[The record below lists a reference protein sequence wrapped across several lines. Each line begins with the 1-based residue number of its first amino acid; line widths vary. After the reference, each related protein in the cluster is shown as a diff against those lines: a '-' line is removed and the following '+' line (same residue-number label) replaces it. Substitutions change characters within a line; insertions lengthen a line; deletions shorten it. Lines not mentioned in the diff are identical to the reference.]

1 MFKIKIKRRTL
12 QRVRSGKLLE
22 TSSFAPLR
30 RSTVSMQG
38 YLQQQV
44 ERLLQNGRF
53 ATARNYRR
61 TQASFAAFAAGR
73 AIPLVRFDERVVA
86 QYAAYLAQRRVV
98 RNTVSFYMRILRAV
112 YNRAV
117 RERLAPP
124 ADPFACVYTGVDR
137 TRKRAVDERVLRAL
151 RDLPLEHEPVLS
163 LTRDLFFFSYYM
175 RGMAFVDMAFLRKSD
190 LSDGVIR
197 YVRRKTGQ
205 PIVVRVEPCMQRLVE
220 RYLCDAERPYL
231 LPLLRSEEPAR
242 AYMEY
247 LSALGRYNRN
257 LKRLGGLV
265 GIGSSLT
272 SYTSRHTWA
281 TVAHNL
287 QVPVSVIS
295 AGMGHSSE
303 RTTAI
308 YLAALEED
316 QVDRANRLVLA
327 GLKPADL
334 RRGGAAL
341 RSGRCAVAESR

>member
-1 MFKIKIKRRTL
+1 MFKIKRRTL
-12 QRVRSGKLLE
+12 KRVRNGKLLE
-22 TSSFAPLR
+22 IASFAPLR
-30 RSTVSMQG
+30 RSTVSVQG
-38 YLQQQV
+38 YLQQQI

-53 ATARNYRR
+53 ATARNYLR

-86 QYAAYLAQRRVV
+86 QYDAYLTQRRVV

-124 ADPFACVYTGVDR
+124 ADPFARVYTGVDR

-151 RDLPLEHEPVLS
+151 RDLPLEHKPVLS

-220 RYLCDAERPYL
+220 RYLCEERPYL
-231 LPLLRSEEPAR
+231 LPLLRSEEPAC

-265 GIGSSLT
+265 GVGSSLT

-327 GLKPADL
+327 GLKSANL
-334 RRGGAAL
+334 RRGGAAV
-341 RSGRCAVAESR
+341 RSSRAPVAEIR